1 VKFVV
6 EKLAVGQDF
15 LEFFGSRLQHHS
27 SVAGLLVA
35 GVHSQSR
42 SIDKNTNKNL
52 PTLVATCNL
61 DEPDVISISYYQH

>member
-1 VKFVV
+1 VKFAV

-15 LEFFGSRLQHHS
+15 LEFFDFPLQYHS

-35 GVHSQSR
+35 AVHRQSR
-42 SIDKNTNKNL
+42 PIDKNMNKNL

-61 DEPDVISISYYQH
+61 DEPDVISSSYHQH